1 MDLIAW
7 QKENRWPTWILADR
21 LGISANMLSQ
31 VRRKRKVPSLLLAKA
46 IMAFTRGAVT
56 LNDLGIKEKGGN

>member
-1 MDLIAW
+1 MDLIDW
-7 QKENRWPTWILADR
+7 MKENRWPTWILADR

-46 IMAFTRGAVT
+46 IVAFTRGQVG
-56 LNDLGIKEKGGN
+56 LSDLGVEEQ